1 MLTKMDYAIGGLIGF
16 FVGIFAIP
24 TIINL
29 GVHAKVTMRFGVPP
43 ALFLLALP
51 WIMVVVYL
59 IAVRIG
65 DKLSRKILLFT
76 QLTRFGAVGVLNTV
90 IDFGVLNL
98 LSIVTGF
105 TAGFLIAGVNVP
117 GFLLGATNSYFW
129 NKLWVFAKKDNQ
141 PFFHDLSKF
150 AIVTIL
156 GAVINGGIVGGVTV
170 LIHSGVAPAILLNA
184 AKAGATIITLVWNFV
199 GYKLFV
205 FRSDA
210 PTGSEP
216 MKS

>member
-24 TIINL
+24 TVINL
-29 GVHAKVTMRFGVPP
+29 DVHEKVATRFGIPA
-43 ALFLLALP
+43 ALFLLTLP

-65 DKLSRKILLFT
+65 DQLSRKISIFT
-76 QLTRFGAVGVLNTV
+76 QLTKFGAVGVLNTV

-129 NKLWVFAKKDNQ
+129 NKLWVFARKDNQ

-150 AIVTIL
+150 AVVTIL
-156 GAVINGGIVGGVTV
+156 GAVINGSIVGGVTV
-170 LIHSGVAPAILLNA
+170 LVHSGIAPVLLLNA
-184 AKAGATIITLVWNFV
+184 AKAGATVLTLVWNFA

-210 PTGSEP
+210 PAGIGP
-216 MKS
+216 MKH